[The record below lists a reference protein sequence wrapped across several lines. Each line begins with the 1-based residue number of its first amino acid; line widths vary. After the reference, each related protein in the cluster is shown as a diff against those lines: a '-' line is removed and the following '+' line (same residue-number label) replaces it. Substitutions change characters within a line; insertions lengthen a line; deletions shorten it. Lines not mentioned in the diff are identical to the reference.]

1 MREKIPSS
9 ELRAIVERADTLRGA
24 EILLEQEGLS
34 IEASRPGPVASS
46 ERLIISD
53 WGGNHRGTVVFFE
66 GARKAARL
74 AARQEA

>member
-34 IEASRPGPVASS
+34 IEAILPGPVASS

-53 WGGNHRGTVVFFE
+53 WGGDARGQVVFFE
-66 GARKAARL
+66 GARKAARR